1 MNGTNRHQQLQCV
14 MGLFP
19 LKTMSTLEEKKKW
32 LGKYRIEA
40 LELARFSTE
49 YKRMLEI
56 SEALS
61 SDTLLSEE
69 MKQQLNEGKLRLCR
83 RTSSMLRHK
92 QEVEEKI
99 DALPNGNH
107 ALLLRYR
114 YIDGCSWEEISEKMS
129 YSCRSLHYM
138 HKKALLGI
146 AI

>member
-1 MNGTNRHQQLQCV
+1 M
-14 MGLFP
+14 
-19 LKTMSTLEEKKKW
+19 TLEEKKQW
-32 LGKYRIEA
+32 LGKYRIEQ
-40 LELARFSTE
+40 LELARFSAE

-61 SDTLLSEE
+61 GDRLLSEE
-69 MKQQLNEGKLRLCR
+69 MKQQLNEGKTSLCR
-83 RTSSMLRHK
+83 RTSRMLRHK

-99 DALPNGNH
+99 DALPNANH

-114 YIDGCSWEEISEKMS
+114 YIDGCNWEEIAEKMS
-129 YSCRSLHYM
+129 YSCRTLHYM